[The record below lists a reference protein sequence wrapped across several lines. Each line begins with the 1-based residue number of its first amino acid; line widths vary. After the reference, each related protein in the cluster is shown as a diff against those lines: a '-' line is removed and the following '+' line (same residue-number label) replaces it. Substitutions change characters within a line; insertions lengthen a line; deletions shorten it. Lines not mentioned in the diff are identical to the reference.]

1 MALRLLVSTDC
12 AAVCYGQR
20 QNGIIH
26 KGLQVSGSALKQSA
40 AKNLFDVCHFS
51 LHMHNS

>member
-12 AAVCYGQR
+12 AAVCTGQR

-26 KGLQVSGSALKQSA
+26 KGVQVSGSALKQSA
-40 AKNLFDVCHFS
+40 AKNLFNVSFFAAYA
-51 LHMHNS
+51 